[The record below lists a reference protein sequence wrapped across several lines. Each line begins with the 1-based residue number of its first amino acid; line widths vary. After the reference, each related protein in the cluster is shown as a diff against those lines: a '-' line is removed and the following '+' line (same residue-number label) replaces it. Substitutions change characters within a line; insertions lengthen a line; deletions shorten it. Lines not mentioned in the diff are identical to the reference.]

1 MNYLLLITTVLLFS
15 CSPVKRH
22 SRLVNKFPYVH
33 TVDSIKLI
41 DTVRLNTEV
50 TQIDTVTLISSLKD
64 TITLIK
70 DNLTVEVYTVRDSF
84 YINAKCDTVFLE
96 KIITRN
102 IPIKYYKENLI
113 NYNWLFLILAL
124 VIAYYLFIGKK

>member
-1 MNYLLLITTVLLFS
+1 MRYILLILVLIA
-15 CSPVKRH
+15 CNPIQRHARIVKR
-22 SRLVNKFPYVH
+22 FPYVH

-84 YINAKCDTVFLE
+84 YLNAKCDTIFLE

-124 VIAYYLFIGKK
+124 VIAYYLFLGKK

>member
-1 MNYLLLITTVLLFS
+1 MKYLLLITTVLLFS

-22 SRLVNKFPYVH
+22 ARIVKKFPYVH
-33 TVDSIKLI
+33 TVDSVNLI

-64 TITLIK
+64 TITLIN

-84 YINAKCDTVFLE
+84 YLTAKCDTIFLE

>member
-1 MNYLLLITTVLLFS
+1 MKYILLILVLIA
-15 CSPVKRH
+15 CNPIKRHARIVKR
-22 SRLVNKFPYVH
+22 FPYVH

-64 TITLIK
+64 TITLIN

-84 YINAKCDTVFLE
+84 YLNAKCDTIFLE

-124 VIAYYLFIGKK
+124 VITYYLFIGKK

>member
-1 MNYLLLITTVLLFS
+1 MRYILLILVLIA
-15 CSPVKRH
+15 CNPIQRHARIVKR
-22 SRLVNKFPYVH
+22 FPYVH

-84 YINAKCDTVFLE
+84 YINAKCDTIFLE

>member
-1 MNYLLLITTVLLFS
+1 MRYILLILVLIA
-15 CSPVKRH
+15 CNPIQRHARIVKR
-22 SRLVNKFPYVH
+22 FPYVH

-84 YINAKCDTVFLE
+84 YINAKCDTIFLE

-124 VIAYYLFIGKK
+124 VIAYYLFLGKK